1 MRGKHALLL
10 VENLPVPFDRRVWAE
25 AQALRRDGWLVS
37 VVGPGFSGGRWHEHV
52 DGVEIYRFPF
62 AATGA
67 GLAGHLLEYAVAV
80 PALSILAALAHLR
93 RRVDVIHA
101 ANPPDFFFPLARAF
115 HQLGAAFIFD
125 QHDPS
130 PELYR
135 AQGGRQGGLID
146 RFLVWCERESFHAA
160 DVVIATNESI
170 ARLARG
176 RGGVDARR
184 VVVVRSSVDTARTY
198 RVEPD
203 QLLKKGRQFLV
214 VYVGV
219 MGPQDGVDL
228 FVHASRRIA
237 DLLPGAVQF
246 MAIGDG
252 SERGSARRLAKRL
265 GMGEDIH
272 FPGRLTDAQLRTALS
287 TADLAIGPDPA
298 NGFNELCTMN
308 KTMEYMAMGVPS
320 VCFDLAETRETAG
333 EAALYARPND
343 PLDLARCAVEIL
355 TSNDRGVAL
364 ASVGRARME
373 GELRWERSVA
383 ALRRAYDLALATAHE
398 MRR

>member
-1 MRGKHALLL
+1 MRQRHALLL

-25 AQALRRDGWLVS
+25 AQAIRRDGWRVS
-37 VVGPGFSGGRWHEHV
+37 IVGPGFPGGRWHERV

-62 AATGA
+62 ATTGA
-67 GLAGHLLEYAVAV
+67 GLTGHLLEYAVAV

-93 RRVDVIHA
+93 RRVDVIHS

-115 HQLGAAFIFD
+115 QRLGAAFIFD

-135 AQGGRQGGLID
+135 AQGGRRGGLID
-146 RFLVWCERESFHAA
+146 SVLVWCERESFHAA

-170 ARLARG
+170 ARLARD
-176 RGGVDARR
+176 RGGIDAGR
-184 VVVVRSSVDTARTY
+184 VVVVRSSVDTARTF
-198 RVEPD
+198 RVEAD
-203 QLLKKGRQFLV
+203 QRLKKGRQFLV

-228 FVHASRRIA
+228 FVRACRGIA
-237 DLLPGAVQF
+237 DLLPGAARF

-252 SERGSARRLAKRL
+252 SDRSRAQRLASEL
-265 GMGEDIH
+265 GMEDEIE

-308 KTMEYMAMGVPS
+308 KTLEYMAMGIPI
-320 VCFDLAETRETAG
+320 VCFDLPETR
-333 EAALYARPND
+333 
-343 PLDLARCAVEIL
+343 AV
-355 TSNDRGVAL
+355 
-364 ASVGRARME
+364 
-373 GELRWERSVA
+373 
-383 ALRRAYDLALATAHE
+383 
-398 MRR
+398 